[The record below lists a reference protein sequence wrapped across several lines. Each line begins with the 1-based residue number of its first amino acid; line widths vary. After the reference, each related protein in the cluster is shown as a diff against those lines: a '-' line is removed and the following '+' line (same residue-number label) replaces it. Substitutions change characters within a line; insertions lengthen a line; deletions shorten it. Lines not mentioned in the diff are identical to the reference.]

1 MKCWQLRFVTSEPM
15 QDYVRATCPI
25 DESLLETQ
33 ASMNKKEAS
42 LESSLVSPHDL
53 IGEPSLKVLTFFLG
67 RLGAICAILE
77 REFVLYPS
85 GGRVLFLCH
94 GI

>member
-1 MKCWQLRFVTSEPM
+1 MVIKQVHALKRAYAMYLPHSMKCWQLRFVTSEPM

-67 RLGAICAILE
+67 RLG
-77 REFVLYPS
+77 S
-85 GGRVLFLCH
+85 HLCH
-94 GI
+94 P